1 MFLLTT
7 CVCVCVC
14 ILLQWTERAVA
25 AAGSSRAG
33 TASALTIAT
42 DGPLPFLEFNAD
54 VTIAV
59 WVMPSGSL
67 LRVMVS
73 ATHIIAV

>member
-1 MFLLTT
+1 MLVLTCRHHSAIIG
-7 CVCVCVC
+7 CVCVV
-14 ILLQWTERAVA
+14 LQWTERAA
-25 AAGSSRAG
+25 AAAGGSSRAG
-33 TASALTIAT
+33 TANALTIAT
-42 DGPLPFLEFNAD
+42 DGPVPFLEFNAD

-73 ATHIIAV
+73 DS